1 MISPI
6 MPADISTLDWFIC
19 FKKKEGLKNISN
31 IPPDERDRYSQ
42 GVEYSVKMELYSR
55 F

>member
-1 MISPI
+1 

>member
-6 MPADISTLDWFIC
+6 MPVDVSTLDGFIC
-19 FKKKEGLKNISN
+19 FKKQEGLENISN

-42 GVEYSVKMELYSR
+42 RGEYSVKMELYSR
-55 F
+55 C